1 MMQFTKVA
9 RIAIPAVLGV
19 GLVAVAVV
27 AGNRERHK
35 VTIPAGTAI
44 VAALGHEVSTERSQ
58 VGEEVTL
65 RTVAPLQVDNE
76 TEIPEGIV
84 IRGTVTESRGG
95 GRVAGA
101 PELAV
106 RFTQLEIDGE
116 QHEISAATFQV
127 TGKSDAGES
136 AAQIGGGAVAGG
148 VLGTVLGGKGGT
160 LKGAV
165 VGAAIGTGVALA
177 TEGDHLVLHPG
188 QQLRIRLNAP
198 VTVSYRPAN
207 PTEPAGP

>member
-1 MMQFTKVA
+1 MIHLTKAA

-19 GLVAVAVV
+19 GLVSVAVL
-27 AGNRERHK
+27 AGNRERRK
-35 VTIPAGTAI
+35 VEIPAGTVL
-44 VAALGHEVSTERSQ
+44 VAALEHEVSTGRTT

-65 RTVAPLQVDNE
+65 RTVAPLQIDEE
-76 TEIPEGIV
+76 TAIPEGIV
-84 IRGTVTESRGG
+84 LRGTVTEAKSG

-101 PELAV
+101 PELGV

-116 QHEISAATFQV
+116 QHDISAGAFHV

-177 TEGDHLVLHPG
+177 TEGDQLVLHPG
-188 QQLRIRLNAP
+188 QQVRIRLNAP
-198 VTVSYRPAN
+198 VTVTYRPGEAHQ
-207 PTEPAGP
+207 PAGQ

>member
-1 MMQFTKVA
+1 MMHLTKAA

-19 GLVAVAVV
+19 GLVTVAVV

-58 VGEEVTL
+58 IGEEVTL
-65 RTVAPLQVDNE
+65 RTIEPLPVEDG
-76 TEIPEGIV
+76 EIPAGVV
-84 IRGTVTESRGG
+84 IRGTVTEARGG

-101 PELAV
+101 PELAL
-106 RFTQLEIDGE
+106 RFTQLEVDGE

-198 VTVSYRPAN
+198 VTVSYRPASES
-207 PTEPAGP
+207 EPAGP